1 MMAVH
6 STVST
11 LGLSRQS
18 VILDCEAGSGG
29 EQHGNMG
36 TAYTAYI
43 DAEILPARQ
52 HHSQD
57 ILAGQQITWAR
68 DPQYTDCVECSV
80 DLATPHYTR

>member
-1 MMAVH
+1 
-6 STVST
+6 
-11 LGLSRQS
+11 
-18 VILDCEAGSGG
+18 
-29 EQHGNMG
+29 MG